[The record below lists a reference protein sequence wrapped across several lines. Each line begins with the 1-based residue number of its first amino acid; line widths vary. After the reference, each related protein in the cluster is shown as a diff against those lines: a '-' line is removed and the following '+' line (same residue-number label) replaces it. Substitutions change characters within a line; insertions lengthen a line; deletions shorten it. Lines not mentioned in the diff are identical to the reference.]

1 MFFRFWF
8 FLGEL
13 LERSSPSP
21 SRTFTALFHTSWGM
35 LDFKTSGTADSSQGP
50 LPCLLQSVV
59 FSSDKKTKRLPI
71 QRIRTRK
78 ARYHLISHT
87 KRIHSPSRMHS
98 PITVGTVANY
108 QSSKKEP
115 LPSHRSQAT
124 SISIPQGLAP
134 TAPSLRVPRDL
145 LLLLIAFRKVYHS
158 FDRLST
164 L

>member
-35 LDFKTSGTADSSQGP
+35 LDFKTSGAADSSQGP

-59 FSSDKKTKRLPI
+59 FHWIKNKTPPDPKDQDAKSAVPPDF
-71 QRIRTRK
+71 T
-78 ARYHLISHT
+78 SGV
-87 KRIHSPSRMHS
+87 SPNMHF

-108 QSSKKEP
+108 QSSKKGP